1 VLIGIGLVLL
11 VIALMVRIGPNFWL
25 FTAVITPAF
34 VLFTSVNSDV
44 ATSAE
49 QRVVDTLVGA
59 ALVLLASGITVLWAR
74 QQETHG
80 APLPAHGGHHRQ
92 SPATP

>member
-1 VLIGIGLVLL
+1 
-11 VIALMVRIGPNFWL
+11 
-25 FTAVITPAF
+25 
-34 VLFTSVNSDV
+34 VLFTSVSSDI

-59 ALVLLASGITVLWAR
+59 ALVLLASGITVLWAQ

-92 SPATP
+92 PPATP